1 MVGGAIL
8 AKYSHVRGC
17 VTAMHAAALVTD
29 LLACKQWLRCLMNDV
44 GEGERKGVCT
54 SLLGGGGSVVC
65 CCREECSE
73 EHGIVLTPNFVNCI
87 MKVSK

>member
-1 MVGGAIL
+1 M
-8 AKYSHVRGC
+8 
-17 VTAMHAAALVTD
+17 AALFD
-29 LLACKQWLRCLMNDV
+29 ESCWRG
-44 GEGERKGVCT
+44 GEEGGVYQFV
-54 SLLGGGGSVVC
+54 GGGSVVC